1 MLDYYSVAELFD
13 SEDRQIQRS
22 ARDYLDRE
30 LMPNVAMW
38 WESGAG

>member
-22 ARDYLDRE
+22 ARDYL
-30 LMPNVAMW
+30 
-38 WESGAG
+38 